1 MTGLTTA
8 RLRSQPG
15 QAVLVGAL
23 SGVLALTAVLGLAY
37 ARAVGES
44 VQRSLLR
51 EAPAAAR
58 GVTLTVE
65 GAEAPSGAEL
75 LQRLQPEVDRPT
87 WSRPLTLTAANGL
100 VGPRERRVLVPVIAR
115 DGACAHVRV
124 AEGSCP
130 SAAGEV
136 LVSRATA
143 AAAGLRVGQRLDVDD
158 ASITS
163 GAARPGLT
171 GLRVAGVYDQV
182 RDVDSFWFGRRL
194 TAGAPGS
201 SDITA
206 SEALLVD
213 GSTLRAGTW
222 QSVAVSVDVPLDVRR
237 LTLEQ
242 VPAARADLAALQ
254 HKGSALGART
264 SSQLGALLDQA
275 ATQREQASAPLP
287 LLALQGVLLA
297 LVVLGYV
304 ASATTEQRRPEVALA
319 RLRGQLPARAARML
333 VRDLGAVVLAG
344 CVVGGVV
351 GWLLARVAARVWL
364 EPGVP
369 VPLKW
374 PLGVAVLACAAVA
387 LVAVTVTAVPTVRE
401 PLASLLR
408 SVPPRSNALRAGVAD
423 GAVVALSVAGL
434 VTLLSESAD
443 SPTALVAP
451 GLLALAGGLVLSQ
464 LVVPVAGALGRR
476 LLAAGRI
483 SSGLAY
489 LAVSRRPAL
498 RRLVAIETVA
508 VALLVF
514 AAAATAVGSH
524 QREVAAQRS
533 VGAPVVLTV
542 GASAPRALERAV
554 AQADPSGRYAAAVV
568 TARPA
573 SGTGTSTVAVDP
585 ARFAA
590 VALWDDSGRP
600 GAGAADLRG
609 LTSATAAPVELTGR
623 RLTVDARFAWSPYT
637 PGADQVG
644 PGAAPTEGVLKPV
657 HLVAT
662 VVDGAGV
669 RHDVDLGVLP
679 TGTHRLSADVP
690 CAQGCRLRAV
700 ALVRADSDNGTA
712 ELDLVVRSATVD
724 GHAVDLRAADRGWAP
739 AGFVDEPKI
748 DAAGGLH
755 AHAYSFGATLLLHR
769 LDVPVT
775 LPALTTGGVGA
786 SSYGVADPTVE
797 QDDLVSAPALAGSDQ
812 PLRRVATIDRVP
824 GVPDPAVLVALPL
837 AGEIDG
843 ALSPYAAAQ
852 VWLADD
858 DPARESALVSRLTA
872 AGLPVLDRATVA
884 SVADAAGARGPA
896 LSLHLATIVG
906 VVALLLAASVL
917 AVAVATSGRVR
928 AHDLAGLRVVG
939 VPAATVRRAAVR
951 EQLAVAVVGVVAGA
965 LLGAAGAA
973 LTLSRAGVDRALPA
987 PDLGA
992 GVPSVVMVLV
1002 VSVVVLV
1009 GVCVALGARLGRAW
1023 RPTLL
1028 REGAR

>member
-44 VQRSLLR
+44 VQRTLLR

-65 GAEAPSGAEL
+65 GAEPPSPAEL
-75 LQRLQPEVDRPT
+75 LQRLQPEAARST
-87 WSRPLTLTAANGL
+87 WAAPLTFAAANGL
-100 VGPRERRVLVPVIAR
+100 VGPDDHRVLVPVIAR

-124 AEGSCP
+124 AEGTCP
-130 SAAGEV
+130 SAPGQV
-136 LVSRATA
+136 LVSRSTA
-143 AAAGLRVGQRLDVDD
+143 AAAGLRLGQRLDVAD
-158 ASITS
+158 ASVTS
-163 GAARPGLT
+163 GASRPGLT
-171 GLRVAGVYDQV
+171 GLRVVGVYDQV
-182 RDVDSFWFGRRL
+182 RDVDTFWFGRRL

-206 SEALLVD
+206 GEALLVD
-213 GSTLRAGTW
+213 FSTLQAGTW
-222 QSVAVSVDVPLDVRR
+222 QSLATSVDVPLDVRR
-237 LTLEQ
+237 LTVER
-242 VPAARADLAALQ
+242 VAAARADLEALQ
-254 HKGSALGART
+254 RKGSSLGARS

-275 ATQREQASAPLP
+275 AAQRQRAAAPLP

-319 RLRGQLPARAARML
+319 RLRGQLPASAARML
-333 VRDLGAVVLAG
+333 VRDLAVVVVAG
-344 CVVGGVV
+344 CVAGGVA
-351 GWLLARVAARVWL
+351 GYALARLAARVWL

-369 VPLKW
+369 VPVDW
-374 PLGVAVLACAAVA
+374 PLGAAVLACAVVA

-443 SPTALVAP
+443 SPTALIAP

-464 LVVPVAGALGRR
+464 VVVPVAGALGRR
-476 LLAAGRI
+476 LLASGRI
-483 SSGLAY
+483 SSGLAL

-514 AAAATAVGSH
+514 AGAATAVGAQ

-542 GASAPRALERAV
+542 AASAPRALERAV

-568 TARPA
+568 VARPA

-600 GAGAADLRG
+600 GAGAVDLRR
-609 LTSATAAPVELTGR
+609 LTASGAEPVELTGR
-623 RLTVDARFAWSPYT
+623 QLDVDVSFAWAPYT
-637 PGADQVG
+637 PDQAG

-662 VVDGAGV
+662 VVDSAGV
-669 RHDVDLGVLP
+669 LRDVDLGVLP
-679 TGTHRLSADVP
+679 TGRHRLTGAVP
-690 CAQGCRLRAV
+690 CAEGCRLRAV
-700 ALVRADSDNGTA
+700 TLVREDSDNGTA
-712 ELDLVVRSATVD
+712 ELDLVLRAATVD
-724 GHAVDLRAADRGWAP
+724 GRPVDLRAGDRGWAP
-739 AGFVDEPKI
+739 AGFVDEPKV
-748 DAAGGLH
+748 DAVGGVH
-755 AHAYSFGATLLLHR
+755 VSAYSFGASLVLHR

-775 LPALTTGGVGA
+775 LPALTTGGVSS
-786 SSYGVADPTVE
+786 SSYGVADPQVP
-797 QDDLVSAPALAGSDQ
+797 QDELVSAPALAGADQ
-812 PLRRVATIDRVP
+812 PLRRVGGVARVP

-837 AGEIDG
+837 AGELDG
-843 ALSPYAAAQ
+843 ALAPSAAAQ

-858 DPARESALVSRLTA
+858 DSARESRLVSRLTA
-872 AGLPVLDRATVA
+872 AGLPVLGRVTVDEVAT
-884 SVADAAGARGPA
+884 AAGARGPA
-896 LSLHLATIVG
+896 LSLHLATVVG

-951 EQLAVAVVGVVAGA
+951 EQLVVAVAGVVAGA
-965 LLGAAGAA
+965 VLGAGGAA
-973 LTLSRAGVDRALPA
+973 LTLSRGGVDRALPA
-987 PDLGA
+987 ADLGSGA
-992 GVPSVVMVLV
+992 PAVGVLV
-1002 VSVVVLV
+1002 TVSVVVLA
-1009 GVCVALGARLGRAW
+1009 GVCVALGARLGRQA

>member
-44 VQRSLLR
+44 VQRTLLR
-51 EAPAAAR
+51 EAPAATR
-58 GVTLTVE
+58 GITLTVE
-65 GAEAPSGAEL
+65 GTEPPSPAEL
-75 LQRLQPEVDRPT
+75 RQRLQPELGRPT
-87 WSRPLTLTAANGL
+87 WARPLTLVSANGL
-100 VGPRERRVLVPVIAR
+100 VGPSEHRVLVPVLAR

-124 AEGSCP
+124 SEGSCP

-158 ASITS
+158 ASVTS
-163 GAARPGLT
+163 GANRPGLT
-171 GLRVAGVYDQV
+171 GLRVVGVYDQV
-182 RDVDSFWFGRRL
+182 RDVDTFWFGRQL
-194 TAGAPGS
+194 AAGAPGS

-206 SEALLVD
+206 GEALLVD
-213 GSTLRAGTW
+213 DATLRAGTW
-222 QSVAVSVDVPLDVRR
+222 QSVTVSVDVPLDVQR
-237 LTLEQ
+237 LTVER

-275 ATQREQASAPLP
+275 ATQRERAAAPLP
-287 LLALQGVLLA
+287 LLALQAVLLA

-333 VRDLGAVVLAG
+333 VRDLAAVVLVG
-344 CVVGGVV
+344 CVVGGVA

-369 VPLKW
+369 VPLQW
-374 PLGVAVLACAAVA
+374 PSGVAVLACAAVA

-408 SVPPRSNALRAGVAD
+408 SVPPRSSALRAGVAD

-464 LVVPVAGALGRR
+464 LVVPVAGTLGRR

-483 SSGLAY
+483 SSGLAA

-514 AAAATAVGSH
+514 AAAAAAVGAH

-542 GASAPRALERAV
+542 GATAPRALERAV
-554 AQADPSGRYAAAVV
+554 TRADPSGRYAAAVV

-590 VALWDDSGRP
+590 VALWDDSGQP

-609 LTSATAAPVELTGR
+609 LSASAAAPVELTGR
-623 RLTVDARFAWSPYT
+623 RLTLDATFAWSPYT
-637 PGADQVG
+637 PRDSG

-662 VVDGAGV
+662 VVDDAGI
-669 RHDVDLGVLP
+669 RRDVDLGVLP
-679 TGTHRLSADVP
+679 QGTHRLSADVP
-690 CAQGCRLRAV
+690 CAEGCRLRAV
-700 ALVRADSDNGTA
+700 ALVREDSDNGTA
-712 ELDLVVRSATVD
+712 ELDLVVHSASVD
-724 GHAVDLRAADRGWAP
+724 GQPVELRAGDRGWAP

-748 DAAGGLH
+748 DANGGLH
-755 AHAYSFGATLLLHR
+755 AHAYSYGATLLLQR

-775 LPALTTGGVGA
+775 LPALTTGGVSVSPYGA
-786 SSYGVADPTVE
+786 ADPTVD
-797 QDDLVSAPALAGSDQ
+797 QDELVSAPALAGSDQ

-858 DPARESALVSRLTA
+858 DPGRESALVSRLTA
-872 AGLPVLDRATVA
+872 AGLPVLDRVTVA
-884 SVADAAGARGPA
+884 GVAAAAGARGPA
-896 LSLHLATIVG
+896 LSLHLATVVG

-939 VPAATVRRAAVR
+939 VPAPAVRQAAVR

-973 LTLSRAGVDRALPA
+973 LTLSRAGIDRALPA
-987 PDLGA
+987 PHLEA
-992 GVPSVVMVLV
+992 GVPWVLV
-1002 VSVVVLV
+1002 SLAVSVVVLV
-1009 GVCVALGARLGRAW
+1009 GVCAGLGARLGRQA
-1023 RPTLL
+1023 RPALL

>member
-23 SGVLALTAVLGLAY
+23 SGMLALTAVLGLAY

-44 VQRSLLR
+44 VQRTLLR

-65 GAEAPSGAEL
+65 GAEPPSPAEL

-87 WSRPLTLTAANGL
+87 WSTPLTQAAANGL
-100 VGPRERRVLVPVIAR
+100 VGPADHRVLVPVIAR
-115 DGACAHVRV
+115 DGACAHLHVV
-124 AEGSCP
+124 EGACP
-130 SAAGEV
+130 SGEGEV
-136 LVSRATA
+136 LVSSSTA
-143 AAAGLRVGQRLDVDD
+143 AAAGLRVGQRLRVDD
-158 ASITS
+158 ASVTS
-163 GAARPGLT
+163 GASRPGLT
-171 GLRVAGVYDQV
+171 GLRVAGLYDQV
-182 RDVDSFWFGRRL
+182 RDVDTFWFGRRL

-206 SEALLVD
+206 GEALLVD
-213 GSTLRAGTW
+213 AATLQRGRW
-222 QSVAVSVDVPLDVRR
+222 HSLAVSVDVPLDVRR
-237 LTLEQ
+237 LTAER
-242 VPAARADLAALQ
+242 VSEARADLAAVQ
-254 HKGSALGART
+254 HKGSALGARS
-264 SSQLGALLDQA
+264 SSQLGSLLDEA
-275 ATQREQASAPLP
+275 AAQRDRAAAPLP

-319 RLRGQLPARAARML
+319 RLRGQLPASAARML
-333 VRDLGAVVLAG
+333 VRDLAAVVLVG
-344 CVVGGVV
+344 CVVGGAV
-351 GWLLARVAARVWL
+351 GWLLARLAARIWL

-369 VPLKW
+369 VPLQW
-374 PLGVAVLACAAVA
+374 PLGVGVLACAVVA

-408 SVPPRSNALRAGVAD
+408 SVPPRSNALRAGAAD

-443 SPTALVAP
+443 SPTALIAP
-451 GLLALAGGLVLSQ
+451 GLLALAGGLLLSQ
-464 LVVPVAGALGRR
+464 VVVPVAGALGRR
-476 LLAAGRI
+476 LLATGRV

-514 AAAATAVGSH
+514 AGAATAVGAH

-542 GASAPRALERAV
+542 GGGAPRALERAV
-554 AQADPSGRYAAAVV
+554 AQADPSGRYAAPVV
-568 TARPA
+568 LARPA

-585 ARFAA
+585 ARFDA

-600 GAGAADLRG
+600 GAGAPDLARLAPPG
-609 LTSATAAPVELTGR
+609 AAPVALTGR
-623 RLTVDARFAWSPYT
+623 EVAVDVTFRWAPYT
-637 PGADQVG
+637 PDQTG

-657 HLVAT
+657 HLVLT
-662 VVDGAGV
+662 VVDSAGLL
-669 RHDVDLGVLP
+669 RDVDLGVLP
-679 TGTHRLSADVP
+679 TGRHRLTGSLP
-690 CAQGCRLRAV
+690 CTAGCHLRAV
-700 ALVRADSDNGTA
+700 TLVREDSDNGTA
-712 ELDLVVRSATVD
+712 ELDLVVHGATVD
-724 GHAVDLRAADRGWAP
+724 GRPVGLRAADRGWAP
-739 AGFVDEPKI
+739 AGFVDEPKV
-748 DAAGGLH
+748 DAVGGLH
-755 AHAYSFGATLLLHR
+755 ATAYSFGASLVLHR

-775 LPALTTGGVGA
+775 LPALTTPGVSA
-786 SSYGVADPTVE
+786 SSYGVADPTVD
-797 QDDLVSAPALAGSDQ
+797 QDALVSAPALAGSDQ
-812 PLRRVATIDRVP
+812 PLRRVASIGRVP
-824 GVPDPAVLVALPL
+824 GVFDPAVLVALPL
-837 AGEIDG
+837 AGELDG
-843 ALSPYAAAQ
+843 ALSPWAAAQ

-858 DPARESALVSRLTA
+858 DPRRESALVARLTA
-872 AGLPVLDRATVA
+872 AGLPVVDRTTVTA
-884 SVADAAGARGPA
+884 MADAAGARGTA
-896 LSLHLATIVG
+896 LSLHLATVVG

-939 VPAATVRRAAVR
+939 VSAATVRRAAVR
-951 EQLAVAVVGVVAGA
+951 EQLVVAVAGIVAGA
-965 LLGAAGAA
+965 VLGAAGAA
-973 LTLSRAGVDRALPA
+973 LTLSRGGADQTLPGA
-987 PDLGA
+987 DLTS
-992 GVPSVVMVLV
+992 GVPSVVMGLG
-1002 VSVVVLV
+1002 VSVVVLA
-1009 GVCVALGARLGRAW
+1009 GVCVALGARLGRQA
-1023 RPTLL
+1023 RPALL